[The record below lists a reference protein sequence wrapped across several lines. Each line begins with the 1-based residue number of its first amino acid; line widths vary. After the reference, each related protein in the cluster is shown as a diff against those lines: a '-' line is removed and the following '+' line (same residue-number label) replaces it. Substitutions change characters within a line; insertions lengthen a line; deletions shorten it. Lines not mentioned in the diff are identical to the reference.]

1 MDSLQ
6 VVEGSRE
13 TLIHGLSFVQ
23 PAEATYLKDRTAATF
38 FAVGGN
44 SYSPSG
50 VRLLRFQLTSSG
62 DDFLDPGSVRL
73 AFTLV
78 NEATAATATL
88 RLLSDNPLCVFQRMR
103 ILARGSWVEDIS
115 YLHRTVELFSILTPP
130 ERRKAVSSQM
140 MGEIMGG
147 DASIDINPE
156 GVAPNSSRKVLVALP
171 SGLLS
176 AAQEKMIPLKRC
188 DLTVEL
194 EINSNVAQYLS
205 TVEGNSTLWRLEDA
219 QLKCDLLNVASQIAD
234 PIYGLVD
241 GGGIEFKFKSINNTM
256 NMLPG
261 VAPRGEFSTQWAKS
275 FNDIVAIFL
284 TFGTPEY
291 EARNPVEQQTN
302 ETNGFYYPSR
312 STPKGT
318 AIRTG
323 RAYSAAD
330 DQTEVNLHVGA
341 RRLLQYP
348 SRSLAEHHYRLMHCL
363 GLSASAEG
371 IAIHPARYR
380 SDQFVLGFDC
390 EKAGSDPANVSQT
403 GINTAVGNST
413 IRLEMKGLNAFPG
426 EPTGV
431 NANGSHVVDR
441 VYCHIVHSVGMM
453 LQAGG
458 VTVSE

>member
-1 MDSLQ
+1 MDLQ
-6 VVEGSRE
+6 TLEGSRE
-13 TLIHGLSFVQ
+13 KLIHGLSFVEE
-23 PAEATYLKDRTAATF
+23 AEASYLKDRVAATF
-38 FAVGGN
+38 FSTTGN
-44 SYSPSG
+44 TFSPSG
-50 VRLLRFQLTSSG
+50 VRLLRFTLTSSA
-62 DDFLDPGSVRL
+62 DDFLDCGSVRL

-78 NEATAATATL
+78 NESTAANAAL

-103 ILARGSWVEDIS
+103 ILARGSLVEDLS
-115 YLHRTVELFSILTPP
+115 YLHRTVELLSILTPP
-130 ERRKAVSSQM
+130 ERRKTLSAQM
-140 MGEIMGG
+140 MGEILGG
-147 DASIDINPE
+147 DASFDIKPE
-156 GVAPNSSRKVLVALP
+156 GVAPNSSRKVIVALP

-176 AAQEKMIPLKRC
+176 AAQEKMIPLKMC
-188 DLTVEL
+188 DLTVEF

-205 TVEGNSTLWRLEDA
+205 TVDGNSTSWRLEDA
-219 QLKCDLLNVASQIAD
+219 QLKCDLVNVASEIAG
-234 PIYGLVD
+234 PVYGIVNTKGL
-241 GGGIEFKFKSINNTM
+241 EFKFKSINNTL
-256 NMLPG
+256 NTIPG
-261 VAPRGEFSTQWAKS
+261 VSPVNGQFSTQWAKS

-291 EARNPVEQQTN
+291 DAVNPVEQQAN

-312 STPKGT
+312 LAPKGT
-318 AIRTG
+318 TIKMG
-323 RAYSAAD
+323 RAYSAAE

-348 SRSLAEHHYRLMHCL
+348 SRSLAEHHYRLTHCL
-363 GLSASAEG
+363 GLTASAEG

-390 EKAGSDPANVSQT
+390 EKAGSDPANVSET

-426 EPTGV
+426 ETGP

-441 VYCHIVHSVGMM
+441 VYCHIVHSVGVM